1 MATKKGDPP
10 PLTSAQCIAVIHQIA
25 KGMECLSLARYVHR
39 DLSARNCL
47 ISSKLIT
54 KVGLPRLTREPYS
67 QEYCKHV
74 NQVKKRKETFDAPDS
89 TCLALRV
96 VFWQF

>member
-1 MATKKGDPP
+1 MKQFLIATQKGDPP
-10 PLTSAQCIAVIHQIA
+10 PLTPVQCVAITHQIA

-39 DLSARNCL
+39 DLAARNCL
-47 ISSKLIT
+47 ISSKLLA

-74 NQVKKRKETFDAPDS
+74 NQVRFNLFT
-89 TCLALRV
+89 
-96 VFWQF
+96 